1 MTLAVRF
8 GLEETRVLEHSLLAQ
23 AYKCQ
28 GVNNIQTSTLA
39 ISKGGNLDINRLKQD
54 DIISHVRIL
63 LSFLKI

>member
-28 GVNNIQTSTLA
+28 GVNNIQTLTLA
-39 ISKGGNLDINRLKQD
+39 ITKGHNQESGKAFPSLTL
-54 DIISHVRIL
+54 
-63 LSFLKI
+63 